1 MIDTLKLPLDF
12 DSGRLH
18 ADLDKILPEDWVPHF
33 NKAYYEGDWSAVPL
47 RSVGGSAHKIYTDP
61 TRLDECADTPILD
74 RCPYFQEVLRAFGC
88 PLRSVRLLRLGAQA
102 RIREHTDLN
111 LGYED
116 DEIRMHVPIATNPNV
131 EFYLNGARI
140 QMNSG
145 ECWYL
150 NFNLPHS
157 LYNGGTT
164 DRVHLVIDC
173 KVNDWVRGLFDSVL
187 PAT

>member
-1 MIDTLKLPLDF
+1 MIDRLKLPLQF
-12 DSGRLH
+12 DSGLLN
-18 ADLDKILPEDWVPHF
+18 ADLARIVTEEWVPHF
-33 NKAYYEGDWSAVPL
+33 NKAYYEGDWSVVPL
-47 RSVGGSAHKIYTDP
+47 RSVGGGARKIYTDP
-61 TRLDECADTPILD
+61 TRLEECADTPILA
-74 RCPYFQEVLRAFGC
+74 RCRYFQEVLRRFEC

-116 DEIRMHVPIATNPNV
+116 DEIRIHIPVATNPHV
-131 EFYLNGARI
+131 EFYLNGRRVRMDA
-140 QMNSG
+140 G
-145 ECWYL
+145 ESWYL

-173 KVNDWVRGLFDSVL
+173 GVNDWVRAFFDSLQLV
-187 PAT
+187 P